1 MKADCDLV
9 IDTSELN
16 TNQLKTKLLGLFD
29 DVREHLQITVESF
42 GFKHGL
48 PLDADIVMD
57 ARFLPNPHWDEN
69 LRPLSGLDQPV
80 RDFVLGQEQAEEFLA
95 KLVDLLATIVPLYA
109 AEGKSYLTI
118 AIGCTGGRHRSVAI
132 ATEIADRM
140 RASGQPVRV
149 GHRDIGR

>member
-1 MKADCDLV
+1 
-9 IDTSELN
+9 
-16 TNQLKTKLLGLFD
+16 
-29 DVREHLQITVESF
+29 
-42 GFKHGL
+42 
-48 PLDADIVMD
+48 MD

-80 RDFVLGQEQAEEFLA
+80 RDFVLGQEQAEEFVA